1 MSWIDRVS
9 LLLGRNLK
17 LENERENAPSTAT
30 EADPDNSPDALQRA
44 LERRQD
50 LLNRL
55 RDEKLNETRTPSPMY
70 RPRSYGG
77 HRHRRLLTPIRTA
90 RSLPDIQVYRHNDAM
105 PHRQI
110 VEHQIT
116 SQIPPPPPP
125 PPPQPVVQP
134 IVNQMPQPIVNQVP
148 PQPIVNQ
155 IPPQNP
161 LIHNVY
167 PPAPPENR
175 NSAFLNR
182 NDMVDMMMM
191 QNAQMHQ
198 IVMQQMMFQHLPM
211 KQPQQQQPQQVSMP
225 VQVMQEPPAPV
236 VVQAPGGGKRPPSV
250 HHHHHYSSVQQP
262 AVQYQAAPQP
272 QPVVSHITQL
282 PPLQP
287 RRVYRNIPPPPPP
300 SATQTVGP
308 DYQPQTAKT
317 KTPVRKRSKKQ
328 PTPTPTPPQP
338 TPVRPRTVVTPPKS
352 KETPAPKPP
361 TPQPPARKIPF
372 PGPPALRKLRHIFY
386 AAWFVAFLKAQQKKN
401 REKRLEEEFLFGI
414 HLKEAVSALHR
425 IYLNPEGP
433 VNEILR
439 TAVLDGTIDTKRD
452 ARGSVVEFVDSR
464 QAIPQVCYIIE
475 NLTYNITEIMPD
487 KGVLGTNKKAS
498 IFHLVQ
504 DRKTF
509 PKGYFWQLERAEL
522 EFDALD
528 RTVRVNKRRAAML
541 VLGMYLSRGLITTL
555 LMKPLDYGLS
565 TTMLDDVGERN
576 LKMLATLF
584 LNLVRRASVPAKE
597 QPWPVPVELQ
607 RFIYSDEEMRQI
619 YSNSKIKKS
628 LEYAEKLL
636 RDWAEEYVKRLIK
649 ARDPDDE

>member
-1 MSWIDRVS
+1 MAATDT
-9 LLLGRNLK
+9 RNLTDQMTKLRLKLMQRK

-30 EADPDNSPDALQRA
+30 QVDPANSPDALQRA

-55 RDEKLNETRTPSPMY
+55 RDEKLNENRTPSPMY

-90 RSLPDIQVYRHNDAM
+90 RSLPDIQVYRPEPM

-125 PPPQPVVQP
+125 PPPQPQPVVQP
-134 IVNQMPQPIVNQVP
+134 IVNQMPQPIVNQV

-167 PPAPPENR
+167 PPAAPETR

-211 KQPQQQQPQQVSMP
+211 KQGLPQQQVSMP

-236 VVQAPGGGKRPPSV
+236 VVQAPGGGGKRPPSV

-262 AVQYQAAPQP
+262 AVQYQAAP

-317 KTPVRKRSKKQ
+317 KTPVRKRPKPKQ
-328 PTPTPTPPQP
+328 PTPTPTPRQP
-338 TPVRPRTVVTPPKS
+338 SPVRPRTVTTPPKS

-361 TPQPPARKIPF
+361 TPPPPARKIPF
-372 PGPPALRKLRHIFY
+372 PGPPTPDEEE
-386 AAWFVAFLKAQQKKN
+386 KN

-541 VLGMYLSRGLITTL
+541 VIGMYLSRGLITTL

-576 LKMLATLF
+576 LKLLATLF

-607 RFIYSDEEMRQI
+607 RFIFSDEEMRQI
-619 YSNSKIKKS
+619 YGNSKVKKS

>member
-1 MSWIDRVS
+1 MLPPVTILS
-9 LLLGRNLK
+9 LS
-17 LENERENAPSTAT
+17 ADFPCFVAT
-30 EADPDNSPDALQRA
+30 QVDPANSPDALQRA

-55 RDEKLNETRTPSPMY
+55 RDEKLNENRTPSPMY

-90 RSLPDIQVYRHNDAM
+90 RSLPDIQVYRPEPM

-125 PPPQPVVQP
+125 PPPQPQPVVQP
-134 IVNQMPQPIVNQVP
+134 IVNQMPQPIVNQV

-167 PPAPPENR
+167 PPAAPETR

-211 KQPQQQQPQQVSMP
+211 KQGLPQQQVSMP

-236 VVQAPGGGKRPPSV
+236 VVQAPGGGGKRPPSV

-262 AVQYQAAPQP
+262 AVQYQAAP

-317 KTPVRKRSKKQ
+317 KTPVRKRPKPKQ
-328 PTPTPTPPQP
+328 PTPTPTPRQP
-338 TPVRPRTVVTPPKS
+338 SPVRPRTVTTPPKS

-361 TPQPPARKIPF
+361 TPPPPARKIPF
-372 PGPPALRKLRHIFY
+372 PGPPLLRKLRHIFY

-541 VLGMYLSRGLITTL
+541 VIGMYLSRGLITTL

-576 LKMLATLF
+576 LKLLATLF

-607 RFIYSDEEMRQI
+607 RFIFSDEEMRQI
-619 YSNSKIKKS
+619 YGNSKVKKS